1 MASTADMETIKLNHI
16 RRSRGKR
23 TEKIVLEERLGP
35 EVMKRLE
42 AMAHE
47 YVRFERGQFG
57 FYIDPARYAVR
68 QRQIGPMGRGRR
80 RQVIAGVDKDG
91 NVIKAWIGVDNR
103 LERGGKGEMI
113 NIPMDFEKAALG
125 GSDFGPGM
133 GPGEGGGGGPGG
145 GGGAGGRRRR
155 RRKKKGGIADYSS
168 DEEGSELDSDEDSD
182 DSSGDSDSS
191 SSGDEN
197 GVPDAPEDGPD
208 AADGPGAAA
217 AAAAAAA
224 ADGKGLTDKEIQD
237 RIAPPPPKPAGAPV
251 SAKANERIGRQ
262 KKQLQWVKIPNN
274 LIPGTVWQTKVDD
287 SRVPI
292 NIEELDDLFGVD
304 ATPKFELK
312 KEEIKPEVLPHKR
325 KHNINILLANL
336 RLSAKEILD
345 VVRVPTYMDLEQ
357 SALQALLI
365 ICPSPEEEALFKENL
380 ALKDQV
386 DSTDQFMFELIQ
398 MPSLRGKILCA
409 LAAKSFNE
417 EALEVIRQMDTYS
430 TIPDEIMNSNK
441 LARVLEVILAL
452 GNTLNSG
459 TNKGGAHGFKLE
471 ALAAIQTVKDCNGQ
485 NLQDFLIEFL
495 ENEYT
500 GLLPIDDMPALP
512 QSEFISLDGI
522 NDNVQH
528 LLESINSVN
537 SQVKAVGADPSLAKF
552 KTEMETFLVDA
563 NKAREEIVSLKGFME
578 NKLEE
583 YMAYVGERNKKSRNR
598 QEDTI
603 RLIREFL
610 IELRDALIRYEEKQA
625 RKNKGKGATDKK
637 KKAEERKK
645 KKEDK
650 DGVKEAKEVKAEVKT
665 DEKPQMVPP
674 PPPARP
680 TPTDGIPVPPPP
692 PPPMGS

>member
-145 GGGAGGRRRR
+145 GAGGGRRR
-155 RRKKKGGIADYSS
+155 RRKKKGGVADYSS

-191 SSGDEN
+191 SSGDDEN
-197 GVPDAPEDGPD
+197 GVPDAPEDGPEA
-208 AADGPGAAA
+208 AADGPGAA

-365 ICPSPEEEALFKENL
+365 ICPSPEEEALFKENM

-537 SQVKAVGADPSLAKF
+537 SQVKSVGADPTLVKF
-552 KTEMETFLVDA
+552 KAEMETFLVDA

-578 NKLEE
+578 KKLEE
-583 YMAYVGERNKKSRNR
+583 YMAYIGERNKKSRNR

-610 IELRDALIRYEEKQA
+610 IELRDALTKFEEKQA
-625 RKNKGKGATDKK
+625 RKNKGKGTDKK

-650 DGVKEAKEVKAEVKT
+650 DGVKEAMEVKAEVKT
-665 DEKPQMVPP
+665 DEKPQTVPP

-692 PPPMGS
+692 PPPMGL